1 MGSMSKSRRLAY
13 LALVTTV
20 LIWGVAFPFIK
31 PALDIITSTQYL
43 YFRFLTAGL
52 VALPIFLW
60 YYIKVRPKTSYLI
73 KVVLIELLGTI
84 PLYFLYEGLART
96 SSLDASI
103 LGSIGPIFITLGG
116 IYFLHERQSIREWQG
131 LGLALLGSIILV
143 VAPIFT
149 GTTDTPSSTIGNLL
163 IMGYNIVYTL
173 YALLAKHI
181 YKSKPPLFVGSPAF
195 LLSALIYGLLLS
207 SSNSLPQLSLLIS
220 NTTILW
226 PVLYMAVPGGIL
238 AFALHLYAVGKIEVS
253 EANLFTYLNGVVAI
267 PAAYLL
273 LGESPTWPT
282 LIAIAVIAYGVYKAE
297 VRHS

>member
-1 MGSMSKSRRLAY
+1 MSKSRRLAY

-20 LIWGVAFPFIK
+20 LIWGVAFPFVK

-43 YFRFLTAGL
+43 YFRFLTAGI

-60 YYIKVRPKTSYLI
+60 YYIKVRPKISYII

-143 VAPIFT
+143 VAPIFM
-149 GTTDTPSSTIGNLL
+149 GTSDTPSSTMGNLL
-163 IMGYNIVYTL
+163 IMGYNIAYTL

-195 LLSALIYGLLLS
+195 LLSALIYGLILS
-207 SSNSLPQLSLLIS
+207 SQSSLPSLSLLTSHFSVLI
-220 NTTILW
+220 

-273 LGESPTWPT
+273 LGEKPTWMT
-282 LIAIAVIAYGVYKAE
+282 IVAILIIAYGVYRAE
-297 VRHS
+297 MYPKK

>member
-1 MGSMSKSRRLAY
+1 MSKSRRLAY

-20 LIWGVAFPFIK
+20 LIWGVAFPFVK

-43 YFRFLTAGL
+43 YFRFLTAGI

-60 YYIKVRPKTSYLI
+60 YYIKVRPKASYLI

-84 PLYFLYEGLART
+84 PLYFLYEGLSRT

-131 LGLALLGSIILV
+131 MGLALLGSIILV
-143 VAPIFT
+143 VAPIFM
-149 GTTDTPSSTIGNLL
+149 GTTDTPSSTMGNLL

-195 LLSALIYGLLLS
+195 LLSALIYALLLS
-207 SSNSLPQLSLLIS
+207 ANNSLPELSLLVS

-273 LGESPTWPT
+273 LGEKPTWMT
-282 LIAIAVIAYGVYKAE
+282 IVAILIIAYGVIRAE
-297 VRHS
+297 TRKK